1 MGSIMHYG
9 LTALSANTK
18 NTIIPL
24 RDIGKHYTYSEGKT
38 NEDAFSKPIFLQQ
51 LRRYLMLSFSGG
63 QRVGQM
69 KGLSTTD
76 VDKLHTVYQ
85 CYGEQ
90 YDEDQHMKI
99 NKTSWVC

>member
-1 MGSIMHYG
+1 
-9 LTALSANTK
+9 
-18 NTIIPL
+18 
-24 RDIGKHYTYSEGKT
+24 
-38 NEDAFSKPIFLQQ
+38 
-51 LRRYLMLSFSGG
+51 MLSFSGG

-90 YDEDQHMKI
+90 VGQCSQARVVDSCTLADLLLLSMMRI
-99 NKTSWVC
+99 SI